1 LSPGKP
7 FPLQGYRV
15 INFGWVFAGPY
26 LSSMLGD
33 LGAEVIKVE
42 TRSRIDSMRLSPD
55 NLDRDP
61 DRDPWFHSGVRNQLS
76 VTIDMAKP
84 QAMPVLKDLIKI
96 SDVVVENF
104 SPRVMG
110 THGLDYDNLIRV
122 KPDIIMISLP
132 AAGQYGPLRDAQT
145 YGPSLT
151 GLAGVDNMVG
161 YCGERVLGLQQAYA
175 DINSSLHGAF
185 AVLAAL
191 HYRKRTGKGQHIDM
205 AQMEAVISIAGEA
218 VMEYTMNGRVLGTL
232 GNRHPT
238 MCPHNNYRC
247 KGEDK
252 WVSIAVQTEEEWKSF
267 CQAIGNPPWTEDEKF
282 ADAFSRLRNQE
293 ELDRLVS
300 EWTIN
305 YDYYEITEILQ
316 SAGVAAA
323 PCLDTEGRFFDSH
336 LQARQTYMEVEHPAT
351 GVDWVANSAWR
362 LSENPTEIH
371 HRSPMLGEHNSYVL
385 KDLLHMTDEEIAQ
398 LESEKVIY

>member
-1 LSPGKP
+1 MSPGKP
-7 FPLQGYRV
+7 LPLQGYRV

-42 TRSRIDSMRLSPD
+42 TRSRVDSMRLSPD

-76 VTIDMAKP
+76 ITIDMAKP
-84 QAMPVLKDLIKI
+84 QAIPVLKNLIGL

-104 SPRVMG
+104 SPRVMKA
-110 THGLDYDNLIRV
+110 HGLDYESLVEV
-122 KPDIIMISLP
+122 KPSIVMISLP

-161 YCGERVLGLQQAYA
+161 YYGEGVLGLQQAYA

-185 AVLAAL
+185 SVLAAL
-191 HYRKRTGKGQHIDM
+191 YYRKRTGKGQHIDM

-218 VMEYTMNGRVLGTL
+218 VLDYTMNGRVLGTL

-252 WVSIAVQTEEEWKSF
+252 WVSIAVKTEEEWKAF
-267 CQAIGNPPWTEDEKF
+267 CKAIGSPPWTEDEKF
-282 ADAFSRLRNQE
+282 VDRFARLRNQE
-293 ELDRLVS
+293 ELDKLIS
-300 EWTIN
+300 AWTIN
-305 YDYYEITEILQ
+305 YDYYEISEILQ
-316 SAGVAAA
+316 NVGVAAA
-323 PCLDTEGRFFDSH
+323 PCLDTEGRFFDPH

-371 HRSPMLGEHNSYVL
+371 HRSPLFGEHNSYVF
-385 KDLLHMTDEEIAQ
+385 KDLLGMTDSEIAQ
-398 LESEKVIY
+398 LEADKVIY

>member
-1 LSPGKP
+1 MRPAKP
-7 FPLQGYRV
+7 LPLQGYRV

-26 LSSMLGD
+26 LASMMGD

-55 NLDRDP
+55 NLDRDL
-61 DRDPWFHSGVRNQLS
+61 DRDPWFHSGVRNQMS
-76 VTIDMAKP
+76 VTIDMANPK
-84 QAMPVLKDLIKI
+84 AIPVLKDLIKK

-104 SPRVMG
+104 SPRVMS
-110 THGLDYDNLIRV
+110 THGLDYDNLIQV

-132 AAGQYGPLRDAQT
+132 AAGRYGPLRDAQT

-161 YCGERVLGLQQAYA
+161 YYGERVLGLQQAYA
-175 DINSSLHGAF
+175 DINSALHGAF
-185 AVLAAL
+185 AVLSAL
-191 HYRKRTGKGQHIDM
+191 YYRKRTGKGQHIDM

-218 VMEYTMNGRVLGTL
+218 VLEYTMNGRVLGTL

-238 MCPHNNYRC
+238 MCPHNNYSC
-247 KGEDK
+247 QGEDK
-252 WVSIAVQTEEEWKSF
+252 WVSIAVQTEAEWEAF
-267 CQAIGNPPWTEDEKF
+267 CQAIGNPPWTKDGEF
-282 ADAFSRLRNQE
+282 ADRFSRQRNEQ
-293 ELDRLVS
+293 ELDRLVT
-300 EWTIN
+300 EWTVN
-305 YDYYEITEILQ
+305 HDYYEVTEILQ
-316 SAGVAAA
+316 RAGVAAA
-323 PCLDTEGRFFDSH
+323 PCLDTEGRFFDPH

-362 LSENPTEIH
+362 LSENPTEIRR
-371 HRSPMLGEHNSYVL
+371 RSPLLGEHNSYVF
-385 KDLLHMTDEEIAQ
+385 KELLGMTDDEIAH

>member
-1 LSPGKP
+1 
-7 FPLQGYRV
+7 
-15 INFGWVFAGPY
+15 
-26 LSSMLGD
+26 MLGD

-42 TRSRIDSMRLSPD
+42 TRSRVDSMRLSPD

-76 VTIDMAKP
+76 ITIDMAKP
-84 QAMPVLKDLIKI
+84 QAIPVLKNLIRI

-104 SPRVMG
+104 SPRVMKA
-110 THGLDYDNLIRV
+110 HGLDYESLVEV
-122 KPDIIMISLP
+122 KPSIVMISLP

-161 YCGERVLGLQQAYA
+161 YYGERVLGLQQAYA

-185 AVLAAL
+185 SVLAAL
-191 HYRKRTGKGQHIDM
+191 YYRKRTGKGQHIDM

-218 VMEYTMNGRVLGTL
+218 VLEYAMNGRVLGTL

-252 WVSIAVQTEEEWKSF
+252 WVSIAVKTEEEWKAF
-267 CQAIGNPPWTEDEKF
+267 CQAIGSPPWTEDEKF
-282 ADAFSRLRNQE
+282 ADKFGRLRNQE
-293 ELDRLVS
+293 ELDKLIS
-300 EWTIN
+300 AWTIN
-305 YDYYEITEILQ
+305 YDYYEISQILHNV
-316 SAGVAAA
+316 GVAAA
-323 PCLDTEGRFFDSH
+323 PCLDTEGRFFDPH

-371 HRSPMLGEHNSYVL
+371 HRSPLFGEHNSYVF
-385 KDLLHMTDEEIAQ
+385 KELLAMTDSEIAQ
-398 LESEKVIY
+398 LEADKVIY

>member
-1 LSPGKP
+1 M
-7 FPLQGYRV
+7 V
-15 INFGWVFAGPY
+15 NFGWVFAGPY
-26 LSSMLGD
+26 LASMLGD

-76 VTIDMAKP
+76 VTLDMAKP
-84 QAMPVLKDLIKI
+84 EAVPVIKNLISM

-104 SPRVMG
+104 SPRVMSA
-110 THGLDYDNLIRV
+110 HGLDYVNLTEI

-161 YCGERVLGLQQAYA
+161 YYGERVLGLQQAYA

-185 AVLAAL
+185 AVMTAL
-191 HYRKRTGKGQHIDM
+191 YYRKRTGKGQHIDM

-218 VMEYTMNGRVLGTL
+218 VMEYVMNGTVLGTL

-247 KGEDK
+247 KGDDK
-252 WVSIAVQTEEEWKSF
+252 WVSIAVQTQEEWQAF
-267 CQAIGNPPWTEDEKF
+267 CQAIGSPPGPGKTG
-282 ADAFSRLRNQE
+282 SP
-293 ELDRLVS
+293 
-300 EWTIN
+300 TG
-305 YDYYEITEILQ
+305 
-316 SAGVAAA
+316 SAGSEQSGGTGQTDHGVDRQPGPTTRSPRSSRRRAWPQPPAWT
-323 PCLDTEGRFFDSH
+323 PRGGSSIRTCRPG
-336 LQARQTYMEVEHPAT
+336 QTYLEVEHPAT

-362 LSENPTEIH
+362 LSDNPTVIH
-371 HRSPMLGEHNSYVL
+371 HRSPLLGEHNSYVF
-385 KDLLHMTDEEIAQ
+385 KELLHMTDEEIAR
-398 LESEKVIY
+398 LEAEKVIY

>member
-1 LSPGKP
+1 MSPGKP
-7 FPLQGYRV
+7 LPLQGYRV

-42 TRSRIDSMRLSPD
+42 TRSRVDSMRLSPD

-76 VTIDMAKP
+76 ITIDMAKP
-84 QAMPVLKDLIKI
+84 QAIPVLKNLIRI

-104 SPRVMG
+104 SPRVMKA
-110 THGLDYDNLIRV
+110 HGLDYESLVEV
-122 KPDIIMISLP
+122 KPNIVMISLP

-151 GLAGVDNMVG
+151 GLAGVDSMVG
-161 YCGERVLGLQQAYA
+161 YYGERVLGLQQAYA

-185 AVLAAL
+185 SVLAAL
-191 HYRKRTGKGQHIDM
+191 YYRKRTGKGQHIDM

-218 VMEYTMNGRVLGTL
+218 VLEYTMNGRVLGTL

-238 MCPHNNYRC
+238 ICPHNNYRC

-252 WVSIAVQTEEEWKSF
+252 WVSIAVKTDEEWKAF
-267 CQAIGNPPWTEDEKF
+267 CQAIGNPPWTEDQRF
-282 ADAFSRLRNQE
+282 ADRFARLRNQE
-293 ELDRLVS
+293 ELDKLIS
-300 EWTIN
+300 AWTIN
-305 YDYYEITEILQ
+305 YDYYEISELLQ
-316 SAGVAAA
+316 NVGVAAA
-323 PCLDTEGRFFDSH
+323 PCLDTEGRFFDPH

-371 HRSPMLGEHNSYVL
+371 HRSPLFGEHNSYVF
-385 KDLLHMTDEEIAQ
+385 KELLGMTDSEIAQ
-398 LESEKVIY
+398 LETDKVIY

>member
-7 FPLQGYRV
+7 LPLQGYRV

-33 LGAEVIKVE
+33 LGAEVIKIE
-42 TRSRIDSMRLSPD
+42 TRSRVDSMRLSPD

-76 VTIDMAKP
+76 ITIDMAKP
-84 QAMPVLKDLIKI
+84 QAIPVLKNLARI

-104 SPRVMG
+104 SPRVMKA
-110 THGLDYDNLIRV
+110 HGLDYESLVEV
-122 KPDIIMISLP
+122 KPSIIMVSLP

-161 YCGERVLGLQQAYA
+161 YYGERVLGLQQAYA

-185 AVLAAL
+185 SVLSAL
-191 HYRKRTGKGQHIDM
+191 YYRKRTGKGQHIDM

-218 VMEYTMNGRVLGTL
+218 VLEYTMNGRVLGTL

-252 WVSIAVQTEEEWKSF
+252 WVSIAVQTEEEWKAF
-267 CQAIGNPPWTEDEKF
+267 CQAIGSPPWTEDEKF
-282 ADAFSRLRNQE
+282 ADRFARLRNQE
-293 ELDRLVS
+293 ELDRLIS
-300 EWTIN
+300 AWTIN
-305 YDYYEITEILQ
+305 YDYYEISEILQ
-316 SAGVAAA
+316 KVGVAAA
-323 PCLDTEGRFFDSH
+323 PCLDTEGRFFDPH

-371 HRSPMLGEHNSYVL
+371 HRSPLFGEHNSYVF
-385 KDLLHMTDEEIAQ
+385 KELLAMTDSEIAQ
-398 LESEKVIY
+398 LEADKVIY

>member
-1 LSPGKP
+1 ML
-7 FPLQGYRV
+7 PLQGYRV

-26 LSSMLGD
+26 LASMLGD

-61 DRDPWFHSGVRNQLS
+61 NRDPWFHSGVRNQLS
-76 VTIDMAKP
+76 VTLDMARP
-84 QAMPVLKDLIKI
+84 EAVPIIKDLIRK

-104 SPRVMG
+104 SPRVMSA
-110 THGLDYDNLIRV
+110 HGLDYVNLAEI

-161 YCGERVLGLQQAYA
+161 YYGERVLGLQQAYA

-191 HYRKRTGKGQHIDM
+191 YYRRRTGKGQHIDM

-218 VMEYTMNGRVLGTL
+218 VMEYVMNGTVLGTL

-252 WVSIAVQTEEEWKSF
+252 WVSIAVHTEEEWQGF
-267 CQAIGNPPWTEDEKF
+267 CQAIGSPPWTKEARF
-282 ADAFSRLRNQE
+282 ADMFGRIRNQE
-293 ELDRLVS
+293 ELDRLVT

-305 YDYYEITEILQ
+305 LDYYEATEILQ
-316 SAGVAAA
+316 EAGVAAA
-323 PCLDTEGRFFDSH
+323 PCLDTEGRFFDPH

-362 LSENPTEIH
+362 LSDNPTVIH
-371 HRSPMLGEHNSYVL
+371 HRSPLLGEHNSYVF
-385 KDLLHMTDEEIAQ
+385 KDLLHMTDEEIAR
-398 LESEKVIY
+398 LEAEKVIY